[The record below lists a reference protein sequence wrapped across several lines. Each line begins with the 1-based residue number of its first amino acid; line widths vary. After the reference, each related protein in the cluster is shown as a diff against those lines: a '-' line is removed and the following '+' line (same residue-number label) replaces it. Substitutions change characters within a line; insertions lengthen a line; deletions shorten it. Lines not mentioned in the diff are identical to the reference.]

1 MHWPPPGRG
10 DSRQLSNELLAI
22 KAEGYAR
29 DVGVSNFTLAE
40 IDDLTRSSGQAPA
53 VNQIDWGPRR
63 FDAAVLAGHA
73 DRGIAVE
80 GYSGLKNTDLNDPV
94 LAKIAAARGVTAAQV
109 VLRWHLEHDITVIP
123 KSAKPDRIAANF
135 DLFGFELTPEDVVS
149 IDNLANGRRHR

>member
-1 MHWPPPGRG
+1 VHWPPPGRG